1 MENKYGTLKFW
12 SFILINFFFFI
23 VGRFLIATDDEIGYE
38 NVVDDYFLSL
48 DVFSMCFSDGSN
60 CDHLE
65 HRNLDSDDDK
75 LEPHRELDVVL

>member
-12 SFILINFFFFI
+12 SFILINFFFFT
-23 VGRFLIATDDEIGYE
+23 VGHFVIASDDENGYE
-38 NVVDDYFLSL
+38 NVVDDDFLSL

-60 CDHLE
+60 YDHLE

-75 LEPHRELDVVL
+75 LEPHRESGVVL